1 MLFRVPT
8 QLVRGFLMGAAD
20 LVPGVSGGTIA
31 LVLGIYERL
40 IDNVRTGAGALG
52 RLVRLDG
59 AGAGRAVGRVEW
71 SFLVPL
77 LGGVVTAV
85 LVLSSFLNDQ
95 LEERPEVMSAV
106 FFGLIVGSVAVTW
119 ESLQNRDG
127 ARLAVL
133 VATALVSAWAL
144 GLRGEA
150 IDDPSLLVILGA
162 GAVAICA
169 MILPGVSGSFILVM
183 FGLYE
188 YVLDAVDQRDLTVMA
203 VFGVGAV
210 MGLGSFSTVLH
221 WLLRHHHDTVLAV
234 LIGLMVGSLRVLWPW
249 PAGPDGIDESSL
261 GAPESA
267 TLVPAVVGAVIGA
280 VAVVGVAGLSRR
292 SSGARVSA

>member
-40 IDNVRTGAGALG
+40 IGNVRTGAGALAH
-52 RLVRLDG
+52 LARLDVSG
-59 AGAGRAVGRVEW
+59 ARRTLGRVEW
-71 SFLVPL
+71 SFLLPL

-85 LVLSSFLNDQ
+85 LVLSSFLNRQ
-95 LEERPEVMSAV
+95 LEERPEVMSAI
-106 FFGLIVGSVAVTW
+106 FFGLIVGSVVVTF
-119 ESLQNRDG
+119 EAMRNRDG
-127 ARLAVL
+127 VRMAVVVGAA
-133 VATALVSAWAL
+133 VASAWAL

-150 IDDPSLLVILGA
+150 VDSPSLPIVLGA

-183 FGLYE
+183 LGLYE
-188 YVLDAVDQRDLTVMA
+188 YILDAVDERDLAVMA
-203 VFGVGAV
+203 VFTVGAAV
-210 MGLGSFSTVLH
+210 GLGSFSTFLH
-221 WLLRHHHDTVLAV
+221 WLLRHHHDTVLAA

-249 PAGPDGIDESSL
+249 PAGPEGIDESSL

-267 TLVPAVVGAVIGA
+267 TLVPALVGAVVGA

-292 SSGARVSA
+292 RDADRVPV